1 MIARDIMTT
10 NVVTVPSDIS
20 VRHVARILLRNHVS
34 AVPVVDTAGVPIG
47 IISEGDL
54 VARSET
60 DRESRRDWWLAMLA
74 EGEHLNTDFQTYVN
88 SDRRAAHQIMVA
100 PVVTITEE
108 TEIGEIARLLET
120 YRIKRVPVVRD
131 GKIVGIVS
139 RADLVRALTNGEGL
153 AAVPKAFLQ
162 ERRGVPVPEPA
173 TPPAP
178 PAPDGSALTARHF
191 QDLMADHDAA
201 EMRRRAELRV
211 AEANRRK
218 AMVKD
223 MIDHHI
229 GDSSWQSILRR
240 AQEAA
245 EHGLKECVLLEFPAE
260 LCSDGGRAI
269 NAPEPNWPETLRGE
283 AAEVYLR
290 WESDLKAQGFHLV
303 ARILDFPGGMPGK
316 VGLFLLWGTV

>member
-1 MIARDIMTT
+1 MLARDIMTK

-34 AVPVVDTAGVPIG
+34 AVPVVDTAGVPLG

-74 EGEHLNTDFQTYVN
+74 EGEHLNQDFQTYVN

-108 TEIGEIARLLET
+108 TDVGEIARLLES

-139 RADLVRALTNGEGL
+139 RADLVRAFANGEQIGGPGKAPLERGGPVLTEPEL
-153 AAVPKAFLQ
+153 APA
-162 ERRGVPVPEPA
+162 PEPVA
-173 TPPAP
+173 E
-178 PAPDGSALTARHF
+178 GALSARHF
-191 QDLMADHDAA
+191 QDLVADHDAA
-201 EMRRRAELRV
+201 EMRRRAELRL
-211 AEANRRK
+211 AESVRRK

-229 GDSSWQSILRR
+229 GDQAWHSMLRR

-245 EHGLKECVLLEFPAE
+245 EHGEKEFPLLVFPAE

-290 WESDLKAQGFHLV
+290 WESDLKPQGFHLV

-316 VGLFLLWGTV
+316 AGLFLIWGAL